1 MSDLLVGYSD
11 PDSDSL
17 SVIGLTATNGQL
29 VADGTTKYRFT
40 PNKDF
45 SGTVNLA
52 YTVTDGKGSNIS
64 ATNTITI
71 NAVNDL
77 PVRTAGDV
85 ATLYL
90 LEDEAITSMGLAGV
104 TYSQGGGI
112 DETTTNTTKQTLEY
126 KVKTLPAAT
135 FGVVYKSDGTTAVG
149 ATEVLT
155 LAELQGL
162 KFKPT
167 TNAYGTANFEYTVT
181 DGGTRPARTP
191 ADPQSITETLTINLK
206 AFNDTPVLPTGANI
220 VKFENADGSERKA
233 TEDTAFTFELADLIK
248 RVTDPDIIPGGSPT
262 NPEGDV
268 LAVLPANVSAT
279 NGSITYNATTQKWT
293 FTPIHTLLVMQELI
307 T

>member
-1 MSDLLVGYSD
+1 
-11 PDSDSL
+11 
-17 SVIGLTATNGQL
+17 
-29 VADGTTKYRFT
+29 
-40 PNKDF
+40 
-45 SGTVNLA
+45 
-52 YTVTDGKGSNIS
+52 
-64 ATNTITI
+64 
-71 NAVNDL
+71 
-77 PVRTAGDV
+77 
-85 ATLYL
+85 
-90 LEDEAITSMGLAGV
+90 V

-112 DETTTNTTKQTLEY
+112 DETTTNSTKQTLEY

-135 FGVVYKSDGTTAVG
+135 FGIVYKSDGTTAVG

-167 TNAYGTANFEYTVT
+167 ANAYGTGTFEYTVT

-220 VKFENADGSERKA
+220 VKFENANNSERTA
-233 TEDTAFTFELADLIK
+233 TEDTPFEFQLADLIK

-268 LAVLPANVSAT
+268 LTVLPANVSAT
-279 NGSITYNATTQKWT
+279 NGSIAYNATTQKWT
-293 FTPIHTLLVMQELI
+293 FTPDSHFTGNARIDYLIQDGQGGTIPNSITL
-307 T
+307 